1 MLLISF
7 ELVNSDVADLQYCRC
22 FQKRVSFLL
31 PPTDALLCAEPQK
44 SIGGSFSRGQSHQF
58 RAYSGG
64 SFSRGPGAA
73 HFSAPRTVEA

>member
-7 ELVNSDVADLQYCRC
+7 ELVNSDVADLQYCQC

-31 PPTDALLCAEPQK
+31 PPTDTLLCAEPQNP
-44 SIGGSFSRGQSHQF
+44 IGRHQF